1 MGGFSEEMVVSFI
14 LFSRPDL
21 WQWLSAAFP
30 RAKYCLASA
39 TLTDASVED
48 MQGFPFDMTYIPSRR
63 FSIQPPSTSS
73 VKT

>member
-39 TLTDASVED
+39 TLTDASVKD
-48 MQGFPFDMTYIPSRR
+48 MQGFP
-63 FSIQPPSTSS
+63 SI
-73 VKT
+73 